1 MADFGGPEKDQ
12 VPEPS
17 SGSHLTQQRSNDL
30 MEDLEKNVHTL
41 ASFPA
46 HTSHSNSSHE
56 SIDTDPPSP
65 LERALTATDLATEP
79 EQEICQ
85 PLTYTRTGASLATT
99 GSQIPAFEVDFAE
112 NDPDN
117 PLTWPLWY
125 RSMVITA
132 VSYGTWTV
140 VLFSTS
146 YTSSIPG
153 MMEEFEVE
161 SRLVATMGFTTYLL
175 GMGVGGLVLA
185 PMSEMYG
192 RRIVYNLSL
201 AFFSLLVLP
210 CALARSLSVITVVRF
225 MSAFAGSAM
234 TANSPGTVNDVV
246 TEDHRALAFSIW
258 SIAPMNGPVTG
269 PLIGGFVAQ
278 YLGWRWTNWL
288 VLILAGAGWIWCSL
302 MRETYAPLILQRKAA
317 KMRKETGDERWWSRY
332 DQKLSVF
339 EVLKTN
345 LSRPFVLAVTEP
357 ILWFWNAYIGFI
369 YGVLYMCF
377 VAYPIVYTDLRGW
390 SLGMTGLGFVGI
402 GIGTMFA
409 ICTEPLARRIVNSH
423 PKDPETGRVYPE
435 ASISIVCFASILCPI
450 GQLWFSWTSVPIT
463 IHWIWPILAGIPF
476 GAGNTLVFIYASNYI
491 IGSYGI
497 YAASA
502 LSGNSITRAMV
513 GATLPLAGPKMFAA
527 LTPQWAGTLLGLVQ
541 VVMIPIPF
549 VFYKWGDRIRAR
561 SPLIKQMREDQ
572 ERIARKV
579 EVAATKGRKKNVAP
593 TTGQVWVVEEE
604 RQVNDE
610 EEGGGVSCAG
620 VIGAEK
626 N

>member
-1 MADFGGPEKDQ
+1 
-12 VPEPS
+12 
-17 SGSHLTQQRSNDL
+17 

-46 HTSHSNSSHE
+46 HTSNSNSSHE

-65 LERALTATDLATEP
+65 LKRALTATDLATEP
-79 EQEICQ
+79 EQGNRQ
-85 PLTYTRTGASLATT
+85 ALTYTGTGASLATT
-99 GSQIPAFEVDFAE
+99 GSQLPAFEVDFAE
-112 NDPDN
+112 NDPNN
-117 PLTWPLWY
+117 PMTWPLWY
-125 RSMVITA
+125 RSIVITA

-175 GMGVGGLVLA
+175 GLGVGGLVLA

-201 AFFSLLVLP
+201 GFFSLLVLP

-269 PLIGGFVAQ
+269 PLIGG
-278 YLGWRWTNWL
+278 
-288 VLILAGAGWIWCSL
+288 
-302 MRETYAPLILQRKAA
+302 KAA

-332 DQKLSVF
+332 DQKSSLF

-345 LSRPFVLAVTEP
+345 LSRPLVLAVTEP
-357 ILWFWNAYIGFI
+357 ILWFWNAYISLI

-377 VAYPIVYTDLRGW
+377 LAYPIVYTDLRGW
-390 SLGMTGLGFVGI
+390 SLGMTGLGFAGI

-435 ASISIVCFASILCPI
+435 ASISIVCVASILSPV

-476 GAGNTLVFIYASNYI
+476 GAGNTLVFIYASNYV

-502 LSGNSITRAMV
+502 LSGNSITRAMI

-579 EVAATKGRKKNVAP
+579 GAAARKRGKKNAAP
-593 TTGQVWVVEEE
+593 TMGQVLVVEEE

-610 EEGGGVSCAG
+610 KEGGGVSCAG
-620 VIGAEK
+620 LIGAEK

>member
-185 PMSEMYG
+185 PMT
-192 RRIVYNLSL
+192 
-201 AFFSLLVLP
+201 
-210 CALARSLSVITVVRF
+210 RSLSVITVVRF

-269 PLIGGFVAQ
+269 PLIGG
-278 YLGWRWTNWL
+278 
-288 VLILAGAGWIWCSL
+288 
-302 MRETYAPLILQRKAA
+302 KAA